1 MEFRSKTDVL
11 IVGNLNMDLI
21 FEQQNIH
28 QDARKKIGESFCLA
42 PGGNANNQTVAVS
55 RCGVSVG
62 LAGAVGDD
70 SFGDQLRQS
79 LEKEGIS
86 TELLK
91 TVSGVSTGVS
101 LIITSSN
108 RENQYWDVLGANA
121 HMNVESVERLRPWIQ
136 GARVLLVGLGI
147 PEKSMIRAIEI
158 ANEADTMV
166 IFVAYQSKTFSSDL
180 LGKIDVM
187 FLDSSEAQKLSGC
200 EVTNLKS
207 ARVAASM
214 LLKGGV
220 KQAVIIHM
228 KSKFLLLAGND
239 GFSLF
244 EAPKEPMADASAMD
258 DTFSGVFAACMV
270 KEKDLEEAAEISYR
284 AAGLCGSRFGAQTSI
299 PTREEM
305 SRIFER

>member
-1 MEFRSKTDVL
+1 MDLKKGTDILV
-11 IVGNLNMDLI
+11 IGNLNMDLI
-21 FEQQNIH
+21 FEQQNVH

-42 PGGNANNQTVAVS
+42 PGGNANNQTVAAS
-55 RCGVSVG
+55 RCGASVG
-62 LAGAVGDD
+62 LAGMTGDD
-70 SFGDQLRQS
+70 SFGQQLRES

-86 TELLK
+86 TELLR
-91 TVSGVSTGVS
+91 TVEGVSTGVS

-121 HMNVESVERLRPWIQ
+121 HMDVDCIEALRSYIEQ
-136 GARVLLVGLGI
+136 AKLLLVGLGI
-147 PEKSMIRAIEI
+147 PEKSMVRAIEI
-158 ANEADTMV
+158 ANESGTTVM
-166 IFVAYQSKTFSSDL
+166 FVAYQSKTFSSDL

-220 KQAVIIHM
+220 RQAVIIHM

-244 EAPKEPMADASAMD
+244 DAPRETMVDASTMD
-258 DTFSGVFAACMV
+258 DTFSGVFASCLARGMEL
-270 KEKDLEEAAEISYR
+270 EKAAELSYEAAN
-284 AAGLCGSRFGAQTSI
+284 LCGSRFGAQASI
-299 PTREEM
+299 PMREEM
-305 SRIFER
+305 QKILGR